1 MTPHLDTNAEHEA
14 LLEFLYVCPVGIA
27 QLDGNGAVEMM
38 NSEGARILMQVA
50 ARPDITNFFDALGQ
64 AGAELRALAQGMTAD
79 RGTVCEAHRLAFEV
93 PRRATPLSLSFTLV
107 KLSPS
112 RTMAVIADESVSV
125 EQTRVA
131 RQAEQRVT
139 AVFEGIRDYAIFAL
153 DREGRV
159 ETWNKSAER
168 VFGYSAEEMT
178 GVEFLTLFPRDAGST
193 DRLKQV
199 LRGAIDGGSAE
210 DEGWWARKATTRFW
224 GSSVVSV
231 IEEADGGRSG
241 YIVVTRDLTMK
252 KRESDDLRDAATK
265 DFLTGLLNRRG
276 FEDSAREELARW
288 QRGRDPLAVL
298 MIDVDHFKKVNDTY
312 GHATGDDVLR
322 ALARSVQSQV
332 RELDLV
338 ARLGG
343 EELAVVLPSTDVVG
357 ARAAAERIRQA
368 IEGLRVPAADGAV
381 IRFTVSVGIAE
392 ASREAGSI
400 ELLLQQADGA
410 LYEAKRRGRNRSVI
424 AHQAQAA

>member
-1 MTPHLDTNAEHEA
+1 MIPDLDTNAEYEA

-50 ARPDITNFFDALGQ
+50 ARPDVTNWFDALGP

-79 RGTVCEAHRLAFEV
+79 RGTVCEAHRVSFEV

-168 VFGYSAEEMT
+168 VFGY
-178 GVEFLTLFPRDAGST
+178 AGST

-241 YIVVTRDLTMK
+241 YIVVTRDLTKK
-252 KRESDDLRDAATK
+252 KREADDLRDAATK

-276 FEDSAREELARW
+276 FEESAREELARW

-322 ALARSVQSQV
+322 ALARSVQGQV

-368 IEGLRVPAADGAV
+368 IEGLRVPAADGAM
-381 IRFTVSVGIAE
+381 IRFSKRTERSTRPSAGAATVP
-392 ASREAGSI
+392 
-400 ELLLQQADGA
+400 
-410 LYEAKRRGRNRSVI
+410 
-424 AHQAQAA
+424 